1 MVRVC
6 ITENVLRAGECVSE
20 DVCLHFHEF
29 CIFKL
34 LCMWMQVFLEKVRD
48 RVSGCRD
55 FCHRGVGGVC
65 WKRVGV
71 SIGDL
76 SPLGPQAHVT
86 VLNSPTRTHTE
97 VRTLFLLLS
106 SITDSIPVTSYPP
119 FLRHTVIRSSS
130 VSCTTSFLVCLD
142 SAGKTGKSA
151 LESSTEACDNVMLAS
166 YLYLSLQSLFQTPC
180 WLNDVRASWTETGFQ
195 SINKL
200 TSAQIYNCTWRGAN
214 VSVHPGVVFS
224 SQLIKAGA
232 DKYQWLLQSQLT
244 WE

>member
-86 VLNSPTRTHTE
+86 VLNSPTRTHRE

-166 YLYLSLQSLFQTPC
+166 YLYLSLQSLFQTQRWLMFEPC
-180 WLNDVRASWTETGFQ
+180 VNFVGCKCVNLRTSGTSLSLHRTWKWAKLNMSTRVLCFIAADR
-195 SINKL
+195 
-200 TSAQIYNCTWRGAN
+200 
-214 VSVHPGVVFS
+214 S
-224 SQLIKAGA
+224 SRR
-232 DKYQWLLQSQLT
+232 
-244 WE
+244 